1 MTHGDILF
9 LLIFGPLAALAII
22 RSARGDGV
30 EIPSGKQLSALAIGA
45 LTLSAVS
52 FIACWWWDYGWR
64 FWEVLE

>member
-30 EIPSGKQLSALAIGA
+30 EIPSGKQLSALAIAG
-45 LTLSAVS
+45 LLLAV
-52 FIACWWWDYGWR
+52 IGEAAVWIITYG
-64 FWEVLE
+64 E

>member
-9 LLIFGPLAALAII
+9 LLIFAPLAVLAIV

-45 LTLSAVS
+45 LVLTVVS
-52 FIACWWWDYGWR
+52 FVVCWWWDYGWR